1 MRWRLS
7 IFGRATPT
15 RELHLRRDHPSDADQ
30 RAFAKALLLGCLIG
44 IGVSWQT
51 VLSEGQRQHIYRGIG
66 DLATAAGR
74 VVVPDW
80 SVHADIAQ
88 TSDASVQQLAPSRRP
103 AVAPQSAPAPTPIAM
118 PAPAEAMAAPLPER
132 LAVAERE
139 PAAETPVLEP
149 ALPTLELELTFDV
162 NSSFLGPTAIGE
174 LRRKLGTLP
183 KGSRYLVELQAT
195 VSDEG
200 VKEAS
205 ATEARRYNRWLAE
218 RRLQRVR
225 GLLQQNARVELSLD
239 ERYVPH
245 DPSRR
250 ILINARPAP

>member
-15 RELHLRRDHPSDADQ
+15 RELHLRRDHPSEADQ

-44 IGVSWQT
+44 IGVSWQAI
-51 VLSEGQRQHIYRGIG
+51 LSEGQRQHIYRGIG

-80 SVHADIAQ
+80 TVRADIAQ
-88 TSDASVQQLAPSRRP
+88 LSDASVQQLAPSRRP
-103 AVAPQSAPAPTPIAM
+103 AVAPRSA

-200 VKEAS
+200 VREAS

-225 GLLQQNARVELSLD
+225 GLLQQHARVELSLD

>member
-7 IFGRATPT
+7 IFGPASPT
-15 RELHLRRDHPSDADQ
+15 RELRLRRDHPSEADQ

-44 IGVSWQT
+44 IGVSWQAI
-51 VLSEGQRQHIYRGIG
+51 LSEGQRQHIYRGIG

-88 TSDASVQQLAPSRRP
+88 TSDASVQQLTPSRRP
-103 AVAPQSAPAPTPIAM
+103 AVAPQSAQAPAPTAM

-139 PAAETPVLEP
+139 PAAEPPALEP

-162 NSSFLGPTAIGE
+162 NSSFLGPAAIGE
-174 LRRKLGTLP
+174 LRRKLAGLP
-183 KGSRYLVELQAT
+183 EGSRYLVELQAT

-225 GLLQQNARVELSLD
+225 GLLQQHARVELSLD

-250 ILINARPAP
+250 ILVNARPAP